1 MSGYQTIVFGC
12 TGFIGSHVVEQL
24 LRTCQHVTT
33 PVRAGSDRAFLDSI
47 GASPVA
53 LDFSRQDDIVDVIKG
68 HALVYCC
75 LANPLHHLAPAELRA
90 VEVELTGR
98 VIAAAAQA
106 GARRVVL
113 LSTVMVYGFS
123 RPPQPIDE
131 DYPPAPTC
139 AFNRV
144 ALEREIAAQA
154 AAAQAGIE
162 LVILRPANVLGRR
175 DRQMSRL
182 FAACRKGF
190 FPVFGREE
198 FRFSAV
204 DARDVGRAM
213 AFLGELAAAA
223 GQTYLLKGFDT
234 SWLELKSAF
243 AKQSRKNLQVMRI
256 PLFPA
261 RLAGRI
267 LEMLCPYGK
276 EPLLSRFAVDVMST
290 HTLFDCGKIIA
301 AGFAPKYSLEDSL
314 GEILQAWD
322 EDGRTGRLRA

>member
-1 MSGYQTIVFGC
+1 MSGYQPVVFGG

-24 LRTCQHVTT
+24 LHTCQHVTT
-33 PVRAGSDRAFLDSI
+33 PVRAGADRAFLDSI
-47 GASPVA
+47 GASPVV
-53 LDFSRQDDIVDVIKG
+53 LDFSRQDDIVDVIED

-75 LANPLHHLAPAELRA
+75 LANPCHHLAPAELRE

-113 LSTVMVYGFS
+113 LSTVMIYGFS

-131 DYPPAPTC
+131 EYPPGPTY

-144 ALEREIAAQA
+144 ALEREIAARDVA
-154 AAAQAGIE
+154 ARAGIE

-175 DRQMSRL
+175 DRQISRL
-182 FAACRKGF
+182 FAACGKGF
-190 FPVFGREE
+190 FPIFGREE

-213 AFLGELAAAA
+213 AFLGTLASAA
-223 GQTYLLKGFDT
+223 GLTYLLKGFDT

-243 AKQSRKNLQVMRI
+243 EKQSRKDLQVMRI
-256 PLFPA
+256 PLFLA
-261 RLAGRI
+261 RLVGLI
-267 LEMLCPYGK
+267 SETLCPYGK
-276 EPLLSRFAVDVMST
+276 EPPLSRFAVDVMST
-290 HTLFDCGKIIA
+290 QTLFDCGKILA
-301 AGFAPKYSLEDSL
+301 AGFAPKFSLESSL